1 MMFRKILSGLC
12 ALFCASALFGAPT
25 GATTPAGWLDSF
37 DEALALAKKTDRPV
51 LMLITGSD
59 WCPACIALKTK
70 VLPTKEFKDL
80 ADAKLVLLF
89 VDIPRKTRLNGELAA
104 QNRMLAGRFKL
115 RGVPTTVILAPDGRE
130 KGRIVG
136 VPEDYVGELNKII
149 AKR

>member
-1 MMFRKILSGLC
+1 
-12 ALFCASALFGAPT
+12 
-25 GATTPAGWLDSF
+25 
-37 DEALALAKKTDRPV
+37 
-51 LMLITGSD
+51 MLITGSD

-80 ADAKLVLLF
+80 ADTKLVLLF
-89 VDIPRKTRLNGELAA
+89 VDLPRKTRLGTELAA

-136 VPEDYVGELNKII
+136 FTENYVGEVNKILSG
-149 AKR
+149 KR

>member
-1 MMFRKILSGLC
+1 MFRKILSGLC
-12 ALFCASALFGAPT
+12 ILFCASALFAAAT
-25 GATTPAGWLDSF
+25 GPTTPEGWLDNF
-37 DEALALAKKTDRPV
+37 DEALTLAKKTGRPV

-70 VLPTKEFKDL
+70 VLTTEEFKDL
-80 ADAKLVLLF
+80 ADTKFVLLF
-89 VDIPRKTRLNGELAA
+89 VDLPRKARLDGELAM

-115 RGVPTTVILAPDGRE
+115 RGVPTTVILDPDGKE

-136 VPEDYVGELNKII
+136 VPKDYVGELKRIV